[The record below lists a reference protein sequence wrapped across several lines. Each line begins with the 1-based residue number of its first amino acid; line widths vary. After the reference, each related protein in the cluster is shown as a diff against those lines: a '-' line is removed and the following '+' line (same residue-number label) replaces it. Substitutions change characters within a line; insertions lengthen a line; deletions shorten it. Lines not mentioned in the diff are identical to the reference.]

1 MRGIRS
7 KNLFASFC
15 GHIIRQG
22 RKVKS
27 IENLFETIH
36 LMKLDTRKP
45 IPTRINRFRQ
55 VVDMIEPILNLRPS
69 KIAGSSVKI
78 PYRLNPKNSKECGL
92 KWYFRV
98 ARKRSEKFIF
108 DRFRNTAI
116 DTIVER
122 NDSFVAKH
130 RTEIA
135 MGAIEA
141 RTILRPRYR
150 KKKVVISTST
160 FRRLCVL

>member
-1 MRGIRS
+1 MRGIRP

-15 GHIIRQG
+15 GHAIRQG

-27 IENLFETIH
+27 IENLFETIY

-69 KIAGSSVKI
+69 KIAGSAVKI

-92 KWYFRV
+92 RWYFRA

-108 DRFRNTAI
+108 DRFRSAAI

-122 NDSFVAKH
+122 NNSVVAKH

-135 MGAIEA
+135 MDAIEQ
-141 RTILRPRYR
+141 RTILRPRRRR
-150 KKKVVISTST
+150 KIVVTKTST
-160 FRRLCVL
+160 FRRL